1 MKFTIKNVAPLKTLD
16 KDNKVVLVDGYAFI
30 DEEGRTIIQ
39 GYGRA
44 RKEQLSK
51 YLSADGD
58 ILGMKYR
65 YVDLNKKNML
75 P

>member
-1 MKFTIKNVAPLKTLD
+1 MKFTIKNVAPMKSLD
-16 KDNKVVLVDGYAFI
+16 ENKKLVLIEGYAFI

-58 ILGMKYR
+58 VLGMKYR
-65 YVDLNKKNML
+65 YVDLKKK
-75 P
+75 

>member
-1 MKFTIKNVAPLKTLD
+1 MKSLD
-16 KDNKVVLVDGYAFI
+16 KDGKVISIDGYAFI

-58 ILGMKYR
+58 VLGMKYR
-65 YVDLNKKNML
+65 YVDLKK
-75 P
+75 